1 MDEHP
6 ARTPSGHRA
15 IKTLLLTA
23 LDLDAGAREPWL
35 AALDGRDAAAGKDVR
50 RLLDAHLR
58 AGAFLDLPDDGVED
72 DGSPRIGA
80 GHVIGPFVVERELG
94 HGGMGT
100 VFLGSRHDHEF
111 VQQVAIKVLGGDA
124 GRGAAD
130 RLRDE
135 RRILAGLNH
144 ACIAHFVDGGTTVEG
159 LPYIAMEYVDGQS
172 ITTWCDD
179 GRLGVRARLRLFLKI
194 CGAVHFAHQH
204 LVVHRDIKP
213 SNLLVTAD
221 GTPKLLDFGIAKLL
235 DASPATR
242 GAATAQ
248 VLTPHYASPE
258 QATGGPVTTSTDIY
272 SLGVLLYELLTG
284 SGPYREVTLD
294 SPPLVVLDAVRGA
307 EPERPSSA
315 ATRTGRAA
323 LGGDLDAVL
332 LKALR
337 KNPADR
343 YGSAEQFADDIARY
357 LDGRPVLARDGSALY
372 AARKFATR
380 HRAGVAGA
388 AVAAISL
395 AAATGVSVWQTRV
408 AQGQRTR
415 AEARF
420 NDVRKLANSFVFE
433 FDETVRDIPGTTAA
447 RKLVIARS
455 LGYLEEL
462 ARDVRDVRD
471 DLPLQ
476 RELAAAY
483 QRIGDVQGN
492 PYLPNLGE
500 RREALLSYRRALDLR
515 EHIAAGGDGGDDDR
529 QALASALGAVGD
541 LLWAQGD
548 FEGTLSQYARAQTL
562 TATLAERAPGSL
574 ALAAVAA
581 RSLYSMGQAL
591 TKLGRFDE
599 AQAHYQRA
607 VALMEARS
615 VDGVLPAEVQRFHPV
630 AAAKVADCLLRE
642 GRLAEAVAQYQRSAD
657 ALGTLA
663 ERDRGSAALQRVHAF
678 VRLRVAFGQAV
689 AGRAP
694 EARAV
699 AERVLRLQRA
709 FADADPNDRQ
719 IQSDVALTMSTIGGI
734 ALEAHQLGDARR
746 ALAESIETF
755 ERMSSAGAAFADLKS
770 DYAVALRR
778 DGDVL
783 AATGD
788 VAAANGRYAQAIT
801 LLDEAPR
808 DGEYAP
814 ERALVYLR
822 ASTVA
827 ATATDAVRL
836 RAEAL
841 AEWDRVRAAG
851 VRTWMAEFGGANRL
865 SDAMAAAHM
874 ASAGREGGS
883 RRPLAGRGGAAA
895 GVPR

>member
-1 MDEHP
+1 MDEQP
-6 ARTPSGHRA
+6 GATPSRHQA
-15 IKTLLLTA
+15 VKTLLLTA
-23 LDLDAGAREPWL
+23 LDLDTDAREPWL
-35 AALDGRDAAAGKDVR
+35 LDLERREAAVAGEVR
-50 RLLDAHLR
+50 RLVNAHLR
-58 AGAFLDLPDDGVED
+58 AGAFLDLPDGGLD
-72 DGSPRIGA
+72 DDVSPRIRA

-111 VQQVAIKVLGGDA
+111 VQRVAIKVLRGDA

-144 ACIAHFVDGGTTVEG
+144 PGIAHFVDGGTTADG
-159 LPYIAMEYVDGQS
+159 LPYIAMEYVDGQI

-179 GRLGVRARLRLFLKI
+179 GHLGVRARLRLFLKI

-213 SNLLVTAD
+213 SNLLVAAD

-235 DASPATR
+235 DAVPAAR

-258 QATGGPVTTSTDIY
+258 QAGGGPVTTSTDIY

-284 SGPYREVTLD
+284 SGPYREVTSD
-294 SPPLVVLDAVRGA
+294 SSPLLVLDAVRGA

-315 ATRTGRAA
+315 AVRSGRAA

-343 YGSAEQFADDIARY
+343 YGSAEQFADDLARY
-357 LDGRPVLARDGSALY
+357 LDGRPVLARDGSAWY
-372 AARKFATR
+372 AARKFVTR

-388 AVAAISL
+388 AVAAVSL

-447 RKLVIARS
+447 RKTVIARS

-462 ARDVRDVRD
+462 ARDVRD

-515 EHIAAGGDGGDDDR
+515 EHIAAGADGVVDDR

-541 LLWAQGD
+541 LLWAEGD
-548 FEGTLSQYARAQTL
+548 FQGTLSHYARAQTI
-562 TATLAERAPGSL
+562 TATLAERTPGSL

-581 RSLYSMGQAL
+581 RSLYSVGQAL

-599 AQAHYQRA
+599 AKAHYERA
-607 VALMEARS
+607 VAMMEARS
-615 VDGVLPAEVQRFHPV
+615 VEGVLPSEVQRFHPV

-642 GRLAEAVAQYQRSAD
+642 GHLAEAVAQYERSAD

-678 VRLRVAFGQAV
+678 IRLRVAFGQAV

-719 IQSDVALTMSTIGGI
+719 IQSDIALTTSTLGGI
-734 ALEAHQLGDARR
+734 ALEEHQLGDARR

-755 ERMSSAGAAFADLKS
+755 ARMARTGAGFADLKS

-783 AATGD
+783 AASGD
-788 VAAANGRYAQAIT
+788 VAAASARYGEAIA

-827 ATATDAVRL
+827 ATTADAARL

-841 AEWDRVRAAG
+841 AEWDRGRAGG
-851 VRTWMAEFGGANRL
+851 VHTWMAEFGGASRL
-865 SDAMAAAHM
+865 ADAMAAA
-874 ASAGREGGS
+874 SATSAR
-883 RRPLAGRGGAAA
+883 
-895 GVPR
+895 